1 MAMSV
6 ETLCTGVAPL
16 LESLGLDLY
25 DAELSRGTVRITL
38 TKAGGVGLDELA
50 AANSAVSAWLD
61 EHEPFESR
69 YTLEVSSP
77 GVERPLRTPAHFISA
92 IGEMA
97 KLKVD
102 EAVDP
107 SRRVEG
113 AIAAADSDGVT
124 LTTSTGEVRVAY
136 DQIERAKTT
145 FAWGPTKKP
154 SPSRAGSPK
163 GPKRTR
169 TITTQER
176 ITIR

>member
-6 ETLCTGVAPL
+6 ETLETGVAPL
-16 LESLGLDLY
+16 LSALGLELY
-25 DAELSRGTVRITL
+25 DAELSRGTVKITL
-38 TKAGGVGLDELA
+38 SKAGGVGLDELA
-50 AANSAVSAWLD
+50 AANSAISAWLD

-77 GVERPLRTPAHFISA
+77 GVERPLRTPAHFASA
-92 IGEMA
+92 VGESA

-102 EAVDP
+102 ESLDA

-113 AIAAADSDGVT
+113 VLVSADAKGVVLRT
-124 LTTSTGEVRVAY
+124 ATGEVAVAY

-145 FAWGPTKKP
+145 FAWGPSKKP

-163 GPKRTR
+163 GPKRSR
-169 TITTQER
+169 TINTQER